1 MVLAAGLGSR
11 LRPLTD
17 VLPKPLVPVG
27 DRPALAHVLERLSA
41 AGLDRVVV
49 NAHHGLEPL
58 QRFLAGHAGHA
69 RVAMSVEPELLGT
82 AGGVARAG
90 ALLGPGDVLVWNA
103 DIVAAVDP
111 AAVIAAHADAR
122 ADPRRRAATLV
133 VQPRE
138 RGAGSVGLDGGGRV
152 VRLRKERVAEEERG
166 GEFLGI
172 HVLGDA
178 LRKGLPGR
186 GCLVGD
192 VYIPA
197 LRRGATLQA
206 FEWSAPFFDIGS
218 VKSYLEAN
226 LEWLASRRLPS
237 WAGPG
242 AVLDQGITLEAA
254 ILGEGATA
262 RGVGLLERCV
272 VWPGASVEAP
282 LADAVVAPGHIVR
295 AGAVLK
301 HVAPP

>member
-58 QRFLAGHAGHA
+58 QRFLAGHP
-69 RVAMSVEPELLGT
+69 RVATSVEPELLGT

-90 ALLGPGDVLVWNA
+90 ALLGPGDVLIWNA
-103 DIVAAVDP
+103 DILAAVDP

-122 ADPRRRAATLV
+122 TDPRRRAATLV

-138 RGAGSVGLDGGGRV
+138 RGSGSVGIDGGGRV
-152 VRLRKERVAEEERG
+152 VRLRKERVGQEERG

-178 LRKGLPGR
+178 LRKSLPER
-186 GCLVGD
+186 GCLIGD

-197 LRRGATLQA
+197 LRSGATLQA
-206 FEWSAPFFDIGS
+206 FEWRAPFFDIGS

-226 LEWLASRRLPS
+226 LAWLASRGLSS
-237 WAGPG
+237 WIAPA
-242 AVLDQGITLEAA
+242 AVFDPGITLEAA
-254 ILGEGATA
+254 ILGEGASA